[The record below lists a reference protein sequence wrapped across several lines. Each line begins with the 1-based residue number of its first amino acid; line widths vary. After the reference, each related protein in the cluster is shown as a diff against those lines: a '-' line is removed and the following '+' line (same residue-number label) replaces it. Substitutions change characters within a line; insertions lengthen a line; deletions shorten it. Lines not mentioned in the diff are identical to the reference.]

1 MSSSLKDVALRAGV
15 SPRTV
20 SNVVN
25 GSAAVAE
32 PTRLR
37 VQEAIDELGYRPN
50 LAARSLRA
58 GRTGII
64 GLAIPELHSP
74 YFAELAGLLVDEAR
88 RRSWTVIIDQT
99 LGDAEAERRLLTG
112 DGGRVMDGLVISPW
126 ALKARDLTA
135 TPRALPVVLLGER
148 SPDGLADRV
157 AVDNV
162 AAADEATTHLLE
174 CGRRRIAAIGL
185 QPHLENGTADQ
196 RAEGYRRALRRAGVE
211 PRPAWERPV
220 ASLHR
225 SDGARAMADLLD
237 GDGTGGGGDAGG
249 RDGTGRSGGG
259 PRDGDGTGRS
269 GGGPRDGDGTG
280 RSGGGRGGGGDAVPD
295 AVFAF
300 SDELALGALHT
311 ARARGVRVP
320 EDLAI
325 VGFDDI
331 EDGRF
336 SFPGLTTVSP
346 DKHQI
351 AARALQCL
359 ADRIYSPRNELPAHD
374 LTIPHRLIVRGSTV
388 PGA

>member
-25 GSAAVAE
+25 GSAPVAE
-32 PTRLR
+32 QTRLR
-37 VQEAIDELGYRPN
+37 VQRAIDELGYRPN

-74 YFAELAGLLVDEAR
+74 YFAELAGLLVEEAQ

-126 ALKARDLTA
+126 ALEARDLTA
-135 TPRALPVVLLGER
+135 TARALPVVLLGER
-148 SPDGLADRV
+148 SPGGLADRV

-174 CGRRRIAAIGL
+174 RGRRRVAAIGL
-185 QPHLENGTADQ
+185 QPHLENGTAQQ
-196 RAEGYRRALRRAGVE
+196 RAAGYRRALRRAGVE

-220 ASLHR
+220 AALHR
-225 SDGARAMADLLD
+225 SDGARAMAELLD
-237 GDGTGGGGDAGG
+237 GDGDGGGADGG
-249 RDGTGRSGGG
+249 
-259 PRDGDGTGRS
+259 
-269 GGGPRDGDGTG
+269 
-280 RSGGGRGGGGDAVPD
+280 VPD

-311 ARARGVRVP
+311 AHARGIRVP

-336 SFPGLTTVSP
+336 SHPGLTTVSP
-346 DKHQI
+346 DKRQI

-359 ADRIYSPRNELPAHD
+359 ADRVYSPRNELPASD
-374 LTIPHRLIVRGSTV
+374 LTIPHRLVVRGSTGG
-388 PGA
+388 PGAHAR

>member
-1 MSSSLKDVALRAGV
+1 MRVSSSLKDVAARAGV
-15 SPRTV
+15 SARTV

-25 GSAAVAE
+25 GSARVAPE
-32 PTRLR
+32 TRRR

-88 RRSWTVIIDQT
+88 RRSWTVVIDQT
-99 LGDAEAERRLLTG
+99 RGGAEAERRLLTG
-112 DGGRVMDGLVISPW
+112 DGGRVMDGLIISPW
-126 ALKARDLTA
+126 ALPAEDITAAAR
-135 TPRALPVVLLGER
+135 PLPVVLLGER
-148 SPDGLADRV
+148 SPHGLADRV

-162 AAADEATTHLLE
+162 AAADEATTHLLSL
-174 CGRRRIAAIGL
+174 GRRRVAAIGL
-185 QPHLENGTADQ
+185 QPHLRNGTAEL
-196 RAEGYRRALRRAGVE
+196 RAEGYRAALRRAGIA

-220 ASLHR
+220 TALHR
-225 SDGARAMADLLD
+225 SDGARAMAELLD
-237 GDGTGGGGDAGG
+237 AGTE
-249 RDGTGRSGGG
+249 
-259 PRDGDGTGRS
+259 
-269 GGGPRDGDGTG
+269 
-280 RSGGGRGGGGDAVPD
+280 PD

-311 ARARGVRVP
+311 AHERGLRVP
-320 EDLAI
+320 QDVAV

-336 SFPGLTTVSP
+336 SHPTLTTVSP
-346 DKHQI
+346 DKGQI

-359 ADRIYSPRNELPAHD
+359 ADRIYSPRNDLPAAD
-374 LTIPHRLIVRGSTV
+374 LTVPHRLVVRGSSSTV
-388 PGA
+388 

>member
-32 PTRLR
+32 QTRLR

-174 CGRRRIAAIGL
+174 RGRRRIAAIGL

-220 ASLHR
+220 TSLHR

-237 GDGTGGGGDAGG
+237 GHGAGVGGGDGGPGEEDGTG
-249 RDGTGRSGGG
+249 SGGG
-259 PRDGDGTGRS
+259 GLGE
-269 GGGPRDGDGTG
+269 
-280 RSGGGRGGGGDAVPD
+280 GGDVVPD

-336 SFPGLTTVSP
+336 SYPGLTTVSP
-346 DKHQI
+346 DKRQI